1 MGKELSSSRFNKQDF
16 KVFEKC
22 LRQQTSLLAGW
33 FAEKKFSSHQL
44 MSGFEMEAWLIDK
57 QGRPAPLND
66 VFLKKL
72 NNPLVVLELAK
83 FNVELNGF
91 PQPLQGK
98 VFSLLRDELL
108 STIEHC
114 RSVAETMN
122 IDLLMTGI
130 LPTVCD
136 DDLNLANM
144 SATHRFKALNEQVL
158 RLRQGRPLHLSI
170 QGSEHLRVSHFDVML
185 EAAASSF
192 QIHLQVEPAQAVR
205 FYNAACIVSAPMVA
219 VSANSPYLFGKDLW
233 DETRIPLF
241 EQSVELKV
249 DKQVSER
256 QIPYA
261 VNPLQRVGFSS
272 GYLQHSMLEA
282 FDENLD
288 CFPIMLPSDLSGESD
303 PMAYVRLHNGT
314 IWRWNRPLIGYD
326 DDGTPHLRIENRVVP
341 AGPSVAD
348 SIANAALFYGLVTAL
363 ASDEQPPESLLNFV
377 SVRENFYKAAR
388 LGMRASIAWL
398 DGCTVPLRE
407 LFLEE
412 LLPLARKGLEQ
423 MEISRDDINE
433 NLEIIEG
440 RVRSGM
446 NGAGWQRA
454 YVEKNNATMSE
465 LTSAYLERQKSAYP
479 VHQWLL

>member
-16 KVFEKC
+16 KAFDKN
-22 LRQQTSLLAGW
+22 LRQQTSQLADW
-33 FAEKKFSSHQL
+33 FAEKKFSSRQL

-66 VFLKKL
+66 VFLDKL
-72 NNPLVVLELAK
+72 SNPLVVLELAK

-108 STIEHC
+108 STIGHC
-114 RSVAETMN
+114 RSVAKTMN
-122 IDLLMTGI
+122 IDLIMAGI
-130 LPTVCD
+130 LPTVCNE
-136 DDLNLANM
+136 DLNLANM
-144 SATHRFKALNEQVL
+144 SMTHRFKALNEQVL
-158 RLRQGRPLHLSI
+158 RLRKGRPLHISI
-170 QGSEHLRVSHFDVML
+170 QGREHLRVSHFDVML

-192 QIHLQVEPAQAVR
+192 QIHLQVGQDHAVR

-241 EQSVELKV
+241 EQSVEIKA
-249 DKQVSER
+249 DKQLDEVQTSM
-256 QIPYA
+256 A
-261 VNPLQRVGFSS
+261 AGLLQRVSFSS
-272 GYLQHSMLEA
+272 GYLKQSMLEV
-282 FDENLD
+282 FDENFD
-288 CFPIMLPSDLSGESD
+288 SFPVLLPSDLSDESD

-363 ASDEQPPESLLNFV
+363 AHDECPPESLISFV
-377 SVRENFYKAAR
+377 TARENFYKAAR

-398 DGCTVPLRE
+398 DGRTVPLKE
-407 LFLEE
+407 LFLGE
-412 LLPLARKGLEQ
+412 LLPLARKGLER
-423 MEISRDDINE
+423 MDICLDDINE

-454 YVEKNNATMSE
+454 YVEKHNASMSQ
-465 LTSAYLERQKSAYP
+465 LISAYLERQKSASP
-479 VHQWLL
+479 VHQWTL